1 MFWVRPQLLLKAA
14 RMMCDSEGYSS
25 AFQRDGA
32 VEHGLERLLGLAL
45 WQDESN
51 RVAIVSM
58 DGEITE
64 VGLGEGVSVEG
75 VSQTMKRLSSR

>member
-1 MFWVRPQLLLKAA
+1 
-14 RMMCDSEGYSS
+14 MMCDSEGYSS
-25 AFQRDGA
+25 TFLRDGA